1 MVTAWHCRSWLC
13 WRQAFFSFFFLIY
26 RYVLSIF
33 KMMSSQEK
41 KKERNC
47 FIWHIK
53 LEWNNILCVHWWNR
67 HSSRHHSFASLCQ
80 YIYTVIYM
88 HFPHFE
94 IFMQKKRTIG
104 IDVFFPFFFLIKIN
118 ISIINAIPY
127 SWFSLIIENYRKFFS
142 EKTPQC

>member
-1 MVTAWHCRSWLC
+1 MLTAWHCRSWLC
-13 WRQAFFSFFFLIY
+13 WRQAFFSFFLIY

-33 KMMSSQEK
+33 KMMSSQE

-94 IFMQKKRTIG
+94 IFMQKKKNYRHLYWR
-104 IDVFFPFFFLIKIN
+104 F
-118 ISIINAIPY
+118 
-127 SWFSLIIENYRKFFS
+127 FSLSFFNKNKHINYKCNPLFMIFTDNWKLQKIVS

>member
-1 MVTAWHCRSWLC
+1 MHDIVDPDFVGDKL
-13 WRQAFFSFFFLIY
+13 FFFFIY

-33 KMMSSQEK
+33 MMMSSQEK
-41 KKERNC
+41 RKRNC

-67 HSSRHHSFASLCQ
+67 QLTSSFICFTLSIHLYCHIYAFF
-80 YIYTVIYM
+80 YILK
-88 HFPHFE
+88 FSC
-94 IFMQKKRTIG
+94 KKKNYRYWR
-104 IDVFFPFFFLIKIN
+104 FFFLSFFLIKIN
-118 ISIINAIPY
+118 ISIMNAIPY